1 MSNASDFVIE
11 NGMLT
16 EYTGSGG
23 KIVIPDEV
31 IGIGGYPPPF
41 LGISEP
47 FELTLSPNMKCDGG
61 ELLSETITVL
71 NIPAGTDIKCT
82 SFGPNYSQFYKLL
95 REINVDP
102 ANRHCASESGILFSK
117 DMSTLCSCPAAHEG
131 NVVIPSSVKQIGPHA
146 FDGCNNLT
154 EIVIPDTVEVIGERA
169 FMDCKSLKRIVIQ
182 GEKTVIGKD
191 AFLRCTKIT
200 TAGLNGSMTGKK
212 GNTFE
217 FPWAEEIPE
226 NAFSGLTK
234 LKTAVLPETVK
245 SIGKNAFSGCKGME
259 EISMPVGVKYDKK
272 LFKDCKKLS
281 ITESKEGAKTPD
293 TPKGLVIQNNTLVSY
308 KGKERDLHIPDGV
321 TVIGRR
327 AFYGNR
333 TLVSVTLPASV
344 EAVEQEAFD
353 DCLALQ
359 SINIQG
365 VIKQAGARAFGF
377 FLEKDALELSVY
389 SVTPISAF
397 TKAAQDTVLR
407 VFSRRFAEF
416 DQSSDTY
423 RDNLAFIG
431 SHLKQPQEYGGK
443 LFYHYLSDNE
453 ALRHAVLDARA
464 IPAKDVDWLVSALQA
479 EGNTAFVA
487 ELLEYKDRLLADKK
501 VKKALEKAEARAEE
515 KALSAEMSVADWR
528 KKLKF
533 SYEDGYI
540 VIKEVKIKEPIIELP
555 DHIGE
560 KRVRVIG
567 YQAFSFFLKAG
578 ETDRWCPEKIVL
590 PEGVEEIRSGA
601 FFCAENTE
609 IYFPSTVKSLPK
621 GCFYA
626 VENLTL
632 HIPASVT
639 EIADELEFDSGE
651 HAFKAIHAPAG
662 SCAEQYAKE
671 HGIPFVVE

>member
-1 MSNASDFVIE
+1 MGSASDFVIE
-11 NGMLT
+11 NGVLT

-47 FELTLSPNMKCDGG
+47 FELTLSPNMKCNGD
-61 ELLSETITVL
+61 ELLSEMITVL
-71 NIPAGTDIKCT
+71 NIPAGTDFKCT
-82 SFGPNYSQFYKLL
+82 SFGPNYSQFYKLF

-102 ANRHCASESGILFSK
+102 ENRHCASDHGILYSK

-131 NVVIPSSVKQIGPHA
+131 NVVIPASVKQIGPHA
-146 FDGCNNLT
+146 FDGCNDLT

-182 GEKTVIGKD
+182 GEKTIIGKE
-191 AFLRCTKIT
+191 AFLRCTKIFS
-200 TAGLNGSMTGKK
+200 AGLSGSMTGKK

-217 FPWAEEIPE
+217 FPWTEEIPE

-234 LKTAVLPETVK
+234 LKTVVLPETAK

-281 ITESKEGAKTPD
+281 ITESKEEAKTPD
-293 TPKGLVIQNNTLVSY
+293 TPKGLVIQNNRLVSF
-308 KGKERDLHIPDGV
+308 KGKDRDLLIPDGV

-389 SVTPISAF
+389 SAVPISAF

-407 VFSRRFAEF
+407 TFVRRFAEF
-416 DQSSDTY
+416 DQNSDTY
-423 RDNLAFIG
+423 RNNLSFIG
-431 SHLKQPQEYGGK
+431 AHLKQPQEYGNK
-443 LFYHYLSDNE
+443 QFYHYLIENE
-453 ALRHAVLDARA
+453 ALRHAVLEADA
-464 IPAKDVDWLVSALQA
+464 IPAKDLKWLIAALQA
-479 EGNTAFVA
+479 EGQTEVTA
-487 ELLEYKDRLLADKK
+487 ELLEYQNRLLADEK
-501 VKKALEKAEARAEE
+501 VKKSLQKSEERAEK
-515 KALSAEMSVADWR
+515 KALSAEMTAADWR
-528 KKLKF
+528 KLLKF
-533 SYEDGYI
+533 SYEDGDV
-540 VIKEVKIKEPIIELP
+540 VIKEVKIKEPVIMLP

-560 KRVRVIG
+560 RRVRVIESG
-567 YQAFSFFLKAG
+567 AFSYYLKKG
-578 ETDRWCPEKIVL
+578 ETELWSPEKIIL
-590 PEGVEEIRSGA
+590 PEGITEIRPAA
-601 FFCAENTE
+601 FDCAMNTE
-609 IYFPSTVKSLPK
+609 IFFPSTVKSLPK
-621 GCFYA
+621 DLFCA

-632 HIPASVT
+632 HIPASVI

-651 HAFKAIHAPAG
+651 PAFKAIHAPAG
-662 SCAEQYAKE
+662 SYAEQYAKE
-671 HGIPFVVE
+671 HSIPFVAK